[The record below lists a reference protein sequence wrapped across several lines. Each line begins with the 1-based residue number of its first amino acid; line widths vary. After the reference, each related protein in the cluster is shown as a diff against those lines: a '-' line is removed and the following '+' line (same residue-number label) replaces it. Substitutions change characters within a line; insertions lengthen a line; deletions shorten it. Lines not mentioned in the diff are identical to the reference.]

1 MKLARAI
8 HFDESDQHV
17 FASPAR
23 TGEWCISGGFEFSN
37 WTEGDLAGKARQAF
51 ANGWFGLE
59 TGGRVTFVAVTEAEP
74 SEVAALTD
82 LLAQHFVTYYG
93 APSVEAARPVAQDE
107 IAHMAELCEDH
118 PANTLLTV
126 ARDLSESGVR
136 EAYRV
141 IEAQAAG
148 LEHGGAAGG
157 GIGA

>member
-8 HFDESDQHV
+8 HFDESDMRV
-17 FASPAR
+17 YASPAR
-23 TGEWCISGGFEFSN
+23 TGEWCIAGGFEFSN
-37 WTEGDLAGKARQAF
+37 WSEADLTGKPRQAF
-51 ANGWFGLE
+51 SNGWFGLE

-126 ARDLSESGVR
+126 ARALSESGVR

-148 LEHGGAAGG
+148 LEQFAIHGSLDE
-157 GIGA
+157 